1 MKKSGD
7 HSAKI
12 RNSNQENNSK
22 KVQAAEKY
30 RVIFG
35 SSVKKIN
42 RAREGEEKK
51 SKKIKVKL
59 PKEVRSSLNDS
70 FGLIEGIEEEEQKV

>member
-1 MKKSGD
+1 
-7 HSAKI
+7 
-12 RNSNQENNSK
+12 
-22 KVQAAEKY
+22 
-30 RVIFG
+30 
-35 SSVKKIN
+35 VKKIN

-70 FGLIEGIEEEEQKV
+70 FGMIEGIEEEEQKV